1 MLFHHAPEPEA
12 LLAGALAEQHQRAL
26 PENRGQLHA
35 ARHRAPLLV
44 ALCLRRRKCHPPH
57 RLSYPP
63 LRRPYQQ
70 AHVLHCLK
78 VTNHDLYLKFEKAW
92 WEQKLKVSLSAD
104 QAMSRVPHRRSTAC
118 ALLTAATAALF
129 LRLPVAGA
137 ALINRPGA
145 YPVLTSNPSWSGT
158 PLRPRLMT
166 ERNSVIKNPRQG
178 RGQQVPKGG
187 GLLDEVARWD
197 AEGGS
202 GEDDLDLLAAMSKH
216 RHGDEA
222 SARPADDGSQCEDKD
237 APSIPRPGLRDILRA
252 EARLNRP
259 LRAPPDRALDGLE
272 GLTADELRS
281 LADMT
286 QGGRGSELAAG
297 SQATEQADAAGSEVS
312 SSAHAGD
319 GPAAP
324 PAKTPP
330 EMMRIEML
338 RRENSFL
345 RMQLKQL
352 GQQAHG
358 RQDHD
363 DRSSEADESQDES
376 RGAADPHMGS
386 DHAMKMMDE
395 QLRRL
400 SGSHPGAWP
409 QRHERAHKRRRSTS
423 HPGWL
428 PPTPSPTAAAPGGAV
443 HSYGMRACTG
453 GLGGL
458 LQRRRRD
465 GRLAVI
471 PGVGACTDASMQPSC
486 SFFLSRVCPLLPS
499 GVSLEYAPSFHV
511 NMSLHGRVPG
521 LQPCTFLQGSLR
533 LAPKLT

>member
-1 MLFHHAPEPEA
+1 
-12 LLAGALAEQHQRAL
+12 
-26 PENRGQLHA
+26 
-35 ARHRAPLLV
+35 
-44 ALCLRRRKCHPPH
+44 
-57 RLSYPP
+57 
-63 LRRPYQQ
+63 
-70 AHVLHCLK
+70 
-78 VTNHDLYLKFEKAW
+78 
-92 WEQKLKVSLSAD
+92 
-104 QAMSRVPHRRSTAC
+104 MSRVPHRRTAC
-118 ALLTAATAALF
+118 ALLAATAAALI
-129 LRLPVAGA
+129 LRLHTAGA

-145 YPVLTSNPSWSGT
+145 FLANSNHDPVLTSIPSWSGT
-158 PLRPRLMT
+158 PLRPRLTT
-166 ERNSVIKNPRQG
+166 ERTVIKNPRQG

-187 GLLDEVARWD
+187 GLLDEVARWH

-202 GEDDLDLLAAMSKH
+202 GEHDLDLLVAMSKH

-222 SARPADDGSQCEDKD
+222 SARPADDGRQCEGKD
-237 APSIPRPGLRDILRA
+237 APSIPRPGLRAISRA
-252 EARLNRP
+252 ESRLHRP

-286 QGGRGSELAAG
+286 QRGPGSELAAG
-297 SQATEQADAAGSEVS
+297 ARAAEQVDAAGSEVS
-312 SSAHAGD
+312 SAHAGD
-319 GPAAP
+319 GLAGP

-330 EMMRIEML
+330 EMMRVEML

-363 DRSSEADESQDES
+363 HSSSAADESQDES
-376 RGAADPHMGS
+376 RGAADPPMGS

-400 SGSHPGAWP
+400 PGSHPAWP
-409 QRHERAHKRRRSTS
+409 QRHERAHKRRRSAS

-428 PPTPSPTAAAPGGAV
+428 PPTLSPTR
-443 HSYGMRACTG
+443 MRACTG

-471 PGVGACTDASMQPSC
+471 PGVGACTDASMLLC
-486 SFFLSRVCPLLPS
+486 ILLFLSRVRPLLPS
-499 GVSLEYAPSFHV
+499 S
-511 NMSLHGRVPG
+511 
-521 LQPCTFLQGSLR
+521 
-533 LAPKLT
+533 

>member
-1 MLFHHAPEPEA
+1 
-12 LLAGALAEQHQRAL
+12 
-26 PENRGQLHA
+26 
-35 ARHRAPLLV
+35 
-44 ALCLRRRKCHPPH
+44 
-57 RLSYPP
+57 
-63 LRRPYQQ
+63 
-70 AHVLHCLK
+70 
-78 VTNHDLYLKFEKAW
+78 
-92 WEQKLKVSLSAD
+92 
-104 QAMSRVPHRRSTAC
+104 VPHRRSTAC
-118 ALLTAATAALF
+118 ALIAAAAAAAAAALI

-145 YPVLTSNPSWSGT
+145 FMANSNHGPVLTSIPSWSGT
-158 PLRPRLMT
+158 PLRPRLTT
-166 ERNSVIKNPRQG
+166 ERTVIKNPRQG

-187 GLLDEVARWD
+187 GLIDEVARWE

-202 GEDDLDLLAAMSKH
+202 GEDDLDLLVAMSKH

-222 SARPADDGSQCEDKD
+222 SARPADDGNQCEGKD
-237 APSIPRPGLRDILRA
+237 APSIPRLGLRAISRA
-252 EARLNRP
+252 EARLHRP
-259 LRAPPDRALDGLE
+259 LRAPPERALDGLE

-286 QGGRGSELAAG
+286 QRGPGSELAAG
-297 SQATEQADAAGSEVS
+297 AWAAEKADAAGSEV

-330 EMMRIEML
+330 EMMRVEML

-363 DRSSEADESQDES
+363 HRSSDADESQDES
-376 RGAADPHMGS
+376 QGAADPPMVS
-386 DHAMKMMDE
+386 DHAMKMKDE
-395 QLRRL
+395 QLQHL
-400 SGSHPGAWP
+400 LGSHPGAWP
-409 QRHERAHKRRRSTS
+409 QRHERAHKRRRSASRTS
-423 HPGWL
+423 MSFPHALL
-428 PPTPSPTAAAPGGAV
+428 PRCLSPTR
-443 HSYGMRACTG
+443 MRACTI

-471 PGVGACTDASMQPSC
+471 PGVGACTDASMLLSMLL
-486 SFFLSRVCPLLPS
+486 FLSRVRPLLPS
-499 GVSLEYAPSFHV
+499 G
-511 NMSLHGRVPG
+511 
-521 LQPCTFLQGSLR
+521 
-533 LAPKLT
+533 